1 MFVRCGHEQIQ
12 TLPNFCRIS
21 FLYDQT
27 QKGTSFKRMPI
38 DNSASIGMR
47 RRVRFFVYSNT
58 VVLFVFFASRPN
70 DPLIFFCKKIRGRVC
85 NEMPGK
91 RKRLGTKKWVQ
102 SGKNDGDEHFLHI
115 KTNLCIH
122 VCGDSRDSMLSNEK
136 LFSSNQQ
143 VLSEIAGCI
152 AS

>member
-1 MFVRCGHEQIQ
+1 MDTSKYRHYQTFAGYRFCTTRRKKGRASKGCPLTIQ
-12 TLPNFCRIS
+12 PALGC
-21 FLYDQT
+21 
-27 QKGTSFKRMPI
+27 
-38 DNSASIGMR
+38 AEEC
-47 RRVRFFVYSNT
+47 VFFVYSNT